1 MNGKKAVRARD
12 VEDFEKMNRICS
24 VDEKNEILYVPAVSI
39 RRLIDNKGNLKA
51 KYAEMVLHQM
61 WCVAN
66 LRIRSVEVQEIARQ
80 YVFINRKAGFSL
92 SIPGRVRW

>member
-39 RRLIDNKGNLKA
+39 RRLIDN
-51 KYAEMVLHQM
+51 
-61 WCVAN
+61 
-66 LRIRSVEVQEIARQ
+66 LREFES
-80 YVFINRKAGFSL
+80 
-92 SIPGRVRW
+92 